1 MKCSNVAKCVVGVY
15 ERNSKI
21 SEEGYCKQ
29 REKDKEVRRIAYLPG
44 RTGIEVI
51 LGRRIRKESS

>member
-1 MKCSNVAKCVVGVY
+1 MY
-15 ERNSKI
+15 ERKSEI

-44 RTGIEVI
+44 RTRIEAI